1 MKNKPYYIRLL
12 FVLLLVPFSLTG
24 CWSSKE
30 IEDVS
35 FTAGIALDRGRK
47 SPPEEELQRKQGGYV
62 KRNPIKVTYQIIS
75 PSAKNSGGGPQE
87 SYINISEN
95 GDSLH
100 QVAREVALKRERP
113 LFSAHLKSIVISDDL
128 VRTYSLRD
136 LVDHFL
142 RDNEL
147 RLSSILFISKG
158 KASASLESKEKGEI
172 PAIRL
177 AEISA
182 NRSKTA
188 RILPPVSLAKL
199 EGKMQSGTS
208 FLLQNV
214 STVNGEVKLAGAAVI
229 KGRSKKMCG
238 FLNEEDLEG
247 IAWIK
252 GRANGSVVKTLDK
265 KAGRPMIYE
274 VKSMRSNITP
284 HVKKNNIFFDVNIES
299 EGSLTEYG
307 IGLKKSYKDQFI
319 KRTEKAMEQ
328 EITRL
333 MHDATEK
340 MQKKF
345 QVDVAGF
352 GNRLRMEHP
361 KIWKKVQKDWDR
373 KFSGISIKYH
383 VSATIQDYGASDLKQ

>member
-35 FTAGIALDRGRK
+35 FTAGIALDRGKK
-47 SPPEEELQRKQGGYV
+47 SIAEEEIQKKEGKYV
-62 KRNPIKVTYQIIS
+62 KRNLIKVTYQIIS
-75 PSAKNSGGGPQE
+75 PSAKNSGGGQQK
-87 SYINISEN
+87 SYINISET

-100 QVAREVALKRERP
+100 QVAREVALKREKP
-113 LFSAHLKSIVISDDL
+113 LFSAHLKSIVISEDL

-136 LVDHFL
+136 LLDHFL

-147 RLSSILFISKG
+147 RLSCIVFISKG

-177 AEISA
+177 TGIAA
-182 NRSKTA
+182 NRDKTA
-188 RILPPVSLAKL
+188 RISPPVSLAKL

-214 STVNGEVKLAGAAVI
+214 STVNGEVKLAGAAII
-229 KGRSKKMCG
+229 KGSSKKLCG

-247 IAWIK
+247 ITWIK
-252 GRANGSVVKTLDK
+252 GKANGSLVKTLDK
-265 KAGRPMIYE
+265 KTGQPIIYE
-274 VKSMRSNITP
+274 VKSIRSNITS
-284 HVKKNNIFFDVNIES
+284 HVKKNKIFFDVNIES
-299 EGSLTEYG
+299 EGSLTEHG
-307 IGLKKSYKDQFI
+307 IGLKKSYKNQFI
-319 KRTEKAMEQ
+319 KRTEKAVEQ

-333 MHDATEK
+333 MHGATEK
-340 MQKKF
+340 TQKKYH
-345 QVDVAGF
+345 VDVAGF

-361 KIWKKVQKDWDR
+361 KIWEKVQKDWDR
-373 KFSGISIKYH
+373 KFSEISIKYH
-383 VSATIQDYGASDLKQ
+383 VNVTIEDYGASNLKQ